1 MRTNFFCLVAFI
13 CFAFHSV
20 IAQNGYWQQQADY
33 SMQITLDDSKD
44 QLIGHQDI
52 TYYNRSSDT
61 LKKVYFHLYYNAF
74 KASSNA
80 AVWSKETKD
89 LFPNAAFH
97 SLKPK
102 DEGDQKIKQIS
113 VGGKSAT
120 VKYHGS
126 ILEVIL
132 AEPILPNS
140 EAILSVDFEAVI
152 PACIQRGG
160 KKNSVGIAYTL
171 TQWYPKL
178 CRYDRRGWHLDQY
191 IGREFA
197 GTFGN
202 YDVKITLP
210 KDYVI
215 AGTGV
220 LQNISYKEKGYDIID
235 KLTSTDK
242 LTTWHFKAENV
253 HDFAWAA
260 DKNYSHFQEEIDGIT
275 FHYFY
280 LYKKPFIDT
289 WGVIRTN
296 MKAAYQVAKENFGA
310 YPYPQFSFIQAGEGY
325 MEYPMCTMMESG
337 STQETYSTAFHEF
350 MHSWYY
356 GILGSDENLY
366 PWMDEGLTSYAE
378 ARLSSVVK
386 KKENF
391 TEESMDL
398 YRYIRS
404 KVGEEPMSTA
414 ANYYRVS
421 ATYYSC
427 AYYKAQ
433 MFIEQLNYI
442 LGEKTVKKGLL
453 TYFERWKFKHPT
465 PDDFV
470 RVMEDVSGIH
480 LMWYQNI
487 WLNTTKT
494 VDLAIG
500 EVKKQGKETQ
510 IIIEK
515 RGDVPMPAEVL
526 VQLKDGTSLYYY
538 IPLDIMY
545 GSKDAAE
552 FERND
557 VKELPAWLFTASTYT
572 ITVPVEFPSIAKV
585 VVDPAA
591 KLADLNRNNNSKEY

>member
-1 MRTNFFCLVAFI
+1 MRTHFTCLFFVFCWGLNHV
-13 CFAFHSV
+13 S
-20 IAQNGYWQQQADY
+20 AQNGYWQQQADY

-44 QLIGHQDI
+44 ILMGRQEI
-52 TYYNRSSDT
+52 TYTNRSSDT
-61 LKKVYFHLYYNAF
+61 LKKIYFHLYYNAF
-74 KASSNA
+74 KANSNA

-102 DEGDQKIKQIS
+102 EEGNQNVKQVI
-113 VGGKSAT
+113 VNGKSAT
-120 VKYHGS
+120 LKYYET
-126 ILEVIL
+126 ILEVTLI
-132 AEPILPNS
+132 EPILPS
-140 EAILSVDFEAVI
+140 SQATIYVDFEATI

-160 KKNSVGIAYTL
+160 KKNPIGIAYTL

-178 CRYDRRGWHLDQY
+178 CRYDRRGWHLDPY

-202 YDVKITLP
+202 FDVKITLP

-296 MKAAYQVAKENFGA
+296 MKEAYKVAKENFGA

-337 STQETYSTAFHEF
+337 NTQETYTTAFHEF

-378 ARLSSVVK
+378 SRLSAVVSK
-386 KKENF
+386 KMNF
-391 TEESMDL
+391 MDEAMDT

-404 KVGEEPMSTA
+404 RVGEEPMSTA

-453 TYFERWKFKHPT
+453 TYFDRWKFKHPT

-470 RVMEDVSGIH
+470 RVMEDVSGIN

-487 WLNTTKT
+487 WLNTIKT
-494 VDLAIG
+494 VDLVVG

-510 IIIEK
+510 IVLER

-526 VQLKDGTSLYYY
+526 VQLKDGKTMYYY

-545 GSKDAAE
+545 GSKNKSE
-552 FERND
+552 FKNSD
-557 VKELPAWLFTASTYT
+557 VVELSAWQFASNRYT
-572 ITVPVEFPSIAKV
+572 INVPVEFSNVSKITI
-585 VVDPAA
+585 DPQNQ
-591 KLADLNRNNNSKEY
+591 LADLNRNNNVKEF